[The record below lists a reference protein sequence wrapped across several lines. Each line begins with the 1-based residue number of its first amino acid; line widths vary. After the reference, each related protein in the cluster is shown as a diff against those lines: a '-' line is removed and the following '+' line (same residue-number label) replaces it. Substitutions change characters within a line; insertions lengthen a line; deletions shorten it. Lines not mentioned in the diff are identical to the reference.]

1 MWDLR
6 GVIPDSEQKTD
17 PLVDKCRNIVA
28 DIENEPDRD
37 KARDAVQ
44 VDLQEI
50 AEDVAIEESH
60 GLDLDYISM
69 IALKDSLGTEFVER
83 IRAIF
88 SEKGHLSKAKNFEF
102 RPPQQE
108 MAMAVARALEEER
121 HLVVEAGTGV
131 GKSLAYLAPAIL
143 FALEQHKKAI
153 VSTHTINLQEQ
164 LLYKDI
170 PILRKILP
178 VEFEA
183 ALMKGR
189 QNYLCPRRLERAL
202 QQANELFT
210 GPEQNELSR
219 LAQWARTT
227 RDGSLSDLSVDP
239 DPKVWA
245 QVCSEPHICTT
256 KSCGQ
261 SSCFYQQAR
270 KRLLTSD
277 VIVINHTLLFML
289 LGSPDQQEERESGYL
304 FPNDFIIFDEAHT
317 VEQVASRQ
325 VGIGISQYGLRS
337 TIQRLYNART
347 RKGLFTVMRDAPGV
361 RLAAD
366 LVDRADQFFAAIES
380 RSDFRKGR
388 EFRVRAPEFVTDTI
402 TGHLSALQARISEVA
417 KRADDEF
424 LKAELQELGRR
435 IRGAREDTAT
445 FLEQSA
451 HEHVY
456 WVERTGKTAQFL
468 SLNAAPIDL
477 APVLRRMIF
486 REDCS
491 CVMTSATL
499 SVGRPDLAYLRQRVG
514 ADEAEPLLL
523 GSPFDFSA
531 QMKMFIVQKMPD
543 PRDAGYE
550 EALEHWIA
558 HFVEETDGRAFVL
571 FTSYRGMQQ
580 VADQMR
586 EFFARKKFN
595 LLVQGGGAPR
605 GKLLEQF
612 KTTPRSVL
620 FGTDSFWMGVD
631 VPGEALSNVIIT
643 RLPFAVPDHPL
654 IEAKLELVEER
665 GGDPFTEYSL
675 PEAILKLRQG
685 VGRLIRTKIDRGII
699 VILDNRIVNKPYGRA
714 FLQALPKCP
723 VKII

>member
-1 MWDLR
+1 
-6 GVIPDSEQKTD
+6 
-17 PLVDKCRNIVA
+17 
-28 DIENEPDRD
+28 
-37 KARDAVQ
+37 
-44 VDLQEI
+44 
-50 AEDVAIEESH
+50 
-60 GLDLDYISM
+60 M
-69 IALKDSLGTEFVER
+69 IALKDSLGSDFVER
-83 IRAIF
+83 IRTIF
-88 SEKGHLSKAKNFEF
+88 SENGGLSKAKNFEF
-102 RPPQQE
+102 RPQQQE
-108 MAMAVARALEEER
+108 MAVAVARALEEER

-143 FALEQHKKAI
+143 FALEHHKKAI

-170 PILRKILP
+170 PIVKKILP

-202 QQANELFT
+202 HQANELFT
-210 GPEQNELSR
+210 GPEQNELTR
-219 LAQWARTT
+219 FAEWARTT
-227 RDGSLSDLSVDP
+227 RDGSLSDLSVEP
-239 DPKVWA
+239 DPKVWT
-245 QVCSEPHICTT
+245 QVCSEQHICTQ
-256 KSCGQ
+256 KMCGQ
-261 SSCFYQQAR
+261 DSRCFYQQAR
-270 KRLLTSD
+270 KRLLAAD
-277 VIVINHTLLFML
+277 VLVINHTLLFIL
-289 LGSPDQQEERESGYL
+289 LVSPEVQEERESGFI

-325 VGIGISQYGLRS
+325 IGIGISQYGLRS
-337 TIQRLYNART
+337 TIQRLYNARS
-347 RKGLFTVMRDAPGV
+347 RKGLFAVTRDAAGV

-366 LVDRADQFFAAIES
+366 LVDELDRFFAAIES
-380 RSDFRKGR
+380 SCDFRKGR
-388 EFRVRAPEFVTDTI
+388 EFRVRAPEFVPDTI
-402 TGHLSALQARISEVA
+402 TGRLTGLQARIAEVA
-417 KRADDEF
+417 RRADDEF

-435 IRGAREDTAT
+435 IRDARDGTVI

-468 SLNAAPIDL
+468 SLNAAPINL

-486 REDCS
+486 REGCC

-499 SVGRPDLAYLRQRVG
+499 SVGRPDLAYFRRRIG
-514 ADEAEPLLL
+514 ADETEPLLL
-523 GSPFDFSA
+523 GSPFDFRT
-531 QMKMFIVQKMPD
+531 QMKIFIVRKMPD

-558 HFVEETDGRAFVL
+558 HFLEKTDGRAFVL

-580 VADQMR
+580 VADQMA
-586 EFFARKKFN
+586 EFFSRKKFN

-620 FGTDSFWMGVD
+620 FGTDSFWSGVD

-643 RLPFAVPDHPL
+643 RLPFAVPDYPL
-654 IEAKLELVEER
+654 IEAKLELVEEC

-685 VGRLIRTKIDRGII
+685 VGRLIRTKGDRGII
-699 VILDNRIVNKPYGRA
+699 VILDNRIVSKPYGRA
-714 FLQALPKCP
+714 FLAALPKCP
-723 VKII
+723 VEVI

>member
-1 MWDLR
+1 
-6 GVIPDSEQKTD
+6 
-17 PLVDKCRNIVA
+17 
-28 DIENEPDRD
+28 
-37 KARDAVQ
+37 
-44 VDLQEI
+44 
-50 AEDVAIEESH
+50 
-60 GLDLDYISM
+60 M
-69 IALKDSLGTEFVER
+69 IALKDCLGTEFVER
-83 IRAIF
+83 VRAVF
-88 SEKGHLSKAKNFEF
+88 SEQGLLSKAKNFEF
-102 RPPQQE
+102 RSQQLE
-108 MAMAVARALEEER
+108 MAAAVATTLEEER

-131 GKSLAYLAPAIL
+131 GKSLAYLTPAIL

-170 PILRKILP
+170 PILKKILP
-178 VEFEA
+178 VEFDA

-202 QQANELFT
+202 QQQNELFT
-210 GPEQNELSR
+210 GPEQNELTR
-219 LAQWARTT
+219 LAEWARTT
-227 RDGSLSDLSVDP
+227 RDGSLSDLSVEP
-239 DPKVWA
+239 DPKVWV
-245 QVCSEPHICTT
+245 QVCSEPQICTQKT
-256 KSCGQ
+256 CGQ
-261 SSCFYQQAR
+261 DPRCFYQQAR
-270 KRLLTSD
+270 KRLLSSD

-289 LGSPDQQEERESGYL
+289 LGRPDQQEERESGYL

-317 VEQVASRQ
+317 VEQTASRQ
-325 VGIGISQYGLRS
+325 IGIGISQYGLRS

-347 RKGLFTVMRDAPGV
+347 RKGLFTVMRDAAGV
-361 RLAAD
+361 RLAAGI
-366 LVDRADQFFAAIES
+366 VDDVERFFRAVES
-380 RSDFRKGR
+380 KCDFRKGR
-388 EFRVRAPEFVTDTI
+388 EFRIRAAEFVPDTI
-402 TGHLSALQARISEVA
+402 TGRLTGLQARIAEIVR
-417 KRADDEF
+417 RADDEF

-435 IRGAREDTAT
+435 IRDARDGVAI

-486 REDCS
+486 RDNC
-491 CVMTSATL
+491 CCIMTSATL
-499 SVGRPDLAYLRQRVG
+499 AVGRADLAYFRERIG
-514 ADEAEPLLL
+514 ATEAEPLQL
-523 GSPFDFSA
+523 GSPFDFQK
-531 QMKMFIVQKMPD
+531 QMKMFVVQKMPD
-543 PRDAGYE
+543 PRDAGYQ

-571 FTSYRGMQQ
+571 FTSYRGLQQ
-580 VADQMR
+580 LAEQMR
-586 EFFARKKFN
+586 EFFLRKKFN
-595 LLVQGGGAPR
+595 LLVQGGGTPR

-665 GGDPFTEYSL
+665 SGDPFTEYSL

-685 VGRLIRTKIDRGII
+685 VGRLIRTKSDRGII
-699 VILDNRIVNKPYGRA
+699 VILDNRIVSKPYGRA

-723 VKII
+723 VKIM

>member
-1 MWDLR
+1 
-6 GVIPDSEQKTD
+6 
-17 PLVDKCRNIVA
+17 
-28 DIENEPDRD
+28 
-37 KARDAVQ
+37 
-44 VDLQEI
+44 
-50 AEDVAIEESH
+50 
-60 GLDLDYISM
+60 M

-83 IRAIF
+83 VRAFF
-88 SEKGHLSKAKNFEF
+88 SDNGPLSKAKNFEF
-102 RPPQQE
+102 RPQQQE
-108 MAMAVARALEEER
+108 MAAAIARALEEER

-143 FALEQHKKAI
+143 FAIEQHKKAI

-170 PILRKILP
+170 PILKKILP
-178 VEFEA
+178 DEFEA

-202 QQANELFT
+202 QQQNELFT
-210 GPEQNELSR
+210 GPEQNELTR
-219 LAQWARTT
+219 LAEWAGTT
-227 RDGSLSDLSVDP
+227 RDGSLSDLSVEP
-239 DPKVWA
+239 DPKVWT

-261 SSCFYQQAR
+261 SNCFYQQAR
-270 KRLLTSD
+270 KRLLSSD

-289 LGSPDQQEERESGYL
+289 LGSPDQQAERESGYL

-325 VGIGISQYGLRS
+325 IGIGISQYGLRS

-347 RKGLFTVMRDAPGV
+347 RKGLFTITRDAIGV

-366 LVDRADQFFAAIES
+366 LVDEVDKFFAAVES
-380 RSDFRKGR
+380 CSDFRKGR
-388 EFRVRAPEFVTDTI
+388 EFRVRAPEFVPDAI
-402 TGHLSALQARISEVA
+402 TGRLTGLQARIAEVA
-417 KRADDEF
+417 RRADDEF
-424 LKAELQELGRR
+424 LKAELQEHGRR
-435 IRGAREDTAT
+435 IRDARDGIAI

-456 WVERTGKTAQFL
+456 WVERTGKTAHFL
-468 SLNAAPIDL
+468 SLNAAPIDI

-499 SVGRPDLAYLRQRVG
+499 SVGRPDLAYFRQRIG
-514 ADEAEPLLL
+514 ADEVEPLLL
-523 GSPFDFSA
+523 GSPFDFRT
-531 QMKMFIVQKMPD
+531 QMKIFIVRKMPD

-550 EALEHWIA
+550 QALEHWIG

-580 VADQMR
+580 VADQMG
-586 EFFARKKFN
+586 EFFLRKKLN

-620 FGTDSFWMGVD
+620 FGTDSFWSGVD

-643 RLPFAVPDHPL
+643 RLPFAVPDYPL
-654 IEAKLELVEER
+654 IEAKLEIVEER
-665 GGDPFTEYSL
+665 GGDAFTEYSL

-685 VGRLIRTKIDRGII
+685 VGRLIRTKSDRGII
-699 VILDNRIVNKPYGRA
+699 VILDNRIVTKPYGRA
-714 FLQALPKCP
+714 FLAALPKCP
-723 VKII
+723 VEII

>member
-1 MWDLR
+1 
-6 GVIPDSEQKTD
+6 
-17 PLVDKCRNIVA
+17 
-28 DIENEPDRD
+28 
-37 KARDAVQ
+37 
-44 VDLQEI
+44 
-50 AEDVAIEESH
+50 
-60 GLDLDYISM
+60 M

-83 IRAIF
+83 IRTIF
-88 SEKGHLSKAKNFEF
+88 SENGRLSKAKNFEF
-102 RPPQQE
+102 RRQQQE
-108 MAMAVARALEEER
+108 MAAAVAATLEEER

-131 GKSLAYLAPAIL
+131 GKSLAYLVPATL
-143 FALEQHKKAI
+143 FALEHHKKAI

-170 PILRKILP
+170 PILKKILP

-210 GPEQNELSR
+210 GPEQNELTR
-219 LAQWARTT
+219 LAEWARAT
-227 RDGSLSDLSVDP
+227 RDGSLSDLSVEP
-239 DPKVWA
+239 DPKVWT
-245 QVCSEPHICTT
+245 QVCSEPHICTG
-256 KSCGQ
+256 KNCGQ
-261 SSCFYQQAR
+261 QSNCFYQQAR
-270 KRLLTSD
+270 KRLLAAD
-277 VIVINHTLLFML
+277 VIVMNHTLLFML
-289 LGSPDQQEERESGYL
+289 LGSPDAQEDRESGYL

-325 VGIGISQYGLRS
+325 IGIGISQYGLRS

-347 RKGLFTVMRDAPGV
+347 RKGLFTVTRDAAGV

-366 LVDRADQFFAAIES
+366 LVDELDRFFAAIES
-380 RSDFRKGR
+380 SCDFRKGR
-388 EFRVRAPEFVTDTI
+388 EFRVRAPEFVPDAV
-402 TGHLSALQARISEVA
+402 TGRLTGLQARIAEVVR
-417 KRADDEF
+417 RADDEF

-435 IRGAREDTAT
+435 VRDARDGIAI

-451 HEHVY
+451 REHVY

-468 SLNAAPIDL
+468 SLNAAPIDI

-499 SVGRPDLAYLRQRVG
+499 SVGRPDLAYFRQRIG
-514 ADEAEPLLL
+514 ANEIEPLLL
-523 GSPFDFSA
+523 GSPFDFRT
-531 QMKMFIVQKMPD
+531 QMKIFIVRKMPD

-580 VADQMR
+580 VADRMGD
-586 EFFARKKFN
+586 FFLRKKLN

-643 RLPFAVPDHPL
+643 RLPFAVPDYPL

-685 VGRLIRTKIDRGII
+685 VGRLIRTKGDRGII
-699 VILDNRIVNKPYGRA
+699 VILDNRIVTKPYGRG
-714 FLQALPKCP
+714 FLAALPKCP
-723 VKII
+723 VEII